1 MIGRSSLEKETERQE
16 MSRSVGFSWLMIRVF
31 KEMFSFLKVKR
42 KKKYGDKL
50 QSVQTRLLEHL
61 WL

>member
-1 MIGRSSLEKETERQE
+1 MTGRASLEKETERQE

-42 KKKYGDKL
+42 KKKYGDKP
-50 QSVQTRLLEHL
+50 
-61 WL
+61 

>member
-61 WL
+61 LL

>member
-1 MIGRSSLEKETERQE
+1 MIGRASLEKETERQE
-16 MSRSVGFSWLMIRVF
+16 MSISVGFSWLTIRVF

-50 QSVQTRLLEHL
+50 KSAQTSLLKHHL
-61 WL
+61 L